1 MSNYIE
7 TAFMQQRTDFMK
19 TLPDRRKRF
28 SIPDGVDMYLDIEYV
43 NDQNEAHRLDVFR
56 PSESPDKELPIII
69 NVHGGGLIMGCKEF
83 NRYFCAR
90 LCKLGYVVF
99 SIEYRLVPEYTFY
112 HQCTDFFQ
120 ALRYV
125 QDYGNLYYGKTDEI
139 YGVGDSGGAMLL
151 TYCAAMQNNAEMAAA
166 AQVSVCPAPLQALG
180 LISGMFY
187 TNRFD
192 QIGLSLPK
200 YLYGTDYKQSDFAP
214 YVNPT
219 YQKLVQAL
227 PPCLLVTSKNDNLHH
242 YTTKFEKALTKYN
255 MPHRLLDFPKN
266 KQLTHAFS
274 VFEPF
279 LPESTQT
286 IQAIAEYFAEIQEQR
301 IAK

>member
-56 PSESPDKELPIII
+56 PSESPDKELPIIF

-200 YLYGTDYKQSDFAP
+200 YLYGTDYKHSDFAP

-279 LPESTQT
+279 LPERTQT
-286 IQAIAEYFAEIQEQR
+286 IQAIAEYFAEIHEQ
-301 IAK
+301 

>member
-19 TLPDRRKRF
+19 TLPDRRKSF
-28 SIPDGVDMYLDIEYV
+28 SIPDDVDMYLDIEYV

-56 PSESPDKELPIII
+56 PSESPDKELPIIF

-200 YLYGTDYKQSDFAP
+200 YLYGTDYKQSDFAL

-286 IQAIAEYFAEIQEQR
+286 IQAIAEYFAEIHEQ
-301 IAK
+301 

>member
-56 PSESPDKELPIII
+56 PSESPDKELPIIF
-69 NVHGGGLIMGCKEF
+69 NVHGGGLIMGRKEF

-120 ALRYV
+120 ALLYV

-286 IQAIAEYFAEIQEQR
+286 IQAIAEYFAEIHEQ
-301 IAK
+301 

>member
-56 PSESPDKELPIII
+56 PSESPDKELPIIF

-200 YLYGTDYKQSDFAP
+200 YLYGTDYKHSDFAP

-274 VFEPF
+274 VFEHF

-286 IQAIAEYFAEIQEQR
+286 IQAIAEYFAEIHEQ
-301 IAK
+301 

>member
-56 PSESPDKELPIII
+56 PSESPDKELPIIF

-99 SIEYRLVPEYTFY
+99 SIEYRLVSEYTFY

-200 YLYGTDYKQSDFAP
+200 YLYGTDYKHSDFAP

-286 IQAIAEYFAEIQEQR
+286 IQAIAEYFAEIHEQ
-301 IAK
+301 

>member
-56 PSESPDKELPIII
+56 PSESPDKELPIIF

-83 NRYFCAR
+83 NRYFYAR

-286 IQAIAEYFAEIQEQR
+286 IQAIAEYFAEIHEQ
-301 IAK
+301 

>member
-56 PSESPDKELPIII
+56 PSESPDKELPIIF

-90 LCKLGYVVF
+90 LCKLDYVVF

-286 IQAIAEYFAEIQEQR
+286 IQAIAEYFAEIHEQ
-301 IAK
+301 

>member
-28 SIPDGVDMYLDIEYV
+28 SIPDDVDMYLDIEYV

-56 PSESPDKELPIII
+56 PSESPDKELPIIF

-125 QDYGNLYYGKTDEI
+125 QDYGNLYYDKTDEI

-286 IQAIAEYFAEIQEQR
+286 IQAIAEYFAEIHEQ
-301 IAK
+301 

>member
-28 SIPDGVDMYLDIEYV
+28 SIPDGMDMYLDIEYV

-56 PSESPDKELPIII
+56 PSESPDKELPIIF

-139 YGVGDSGGAMLL
+139 YGVGDCGGAMLL

-219 YQKLVQAL
+219 YQKLAQAL

-286 IQAIAEYFAEIQEQR
+286 IQAIAEYFAEIHEQ
-301 IAK
+301 

>member
-56 PSESPDKELPIII
+56 PSESPDKELPIIF

-139 YGVGDSGGAMLL
+139 YGVGDNGGAMLL

-200 YLYGTDYKQSDFAP
+200 YLYGTDYKQGDFAP

-286 IQAIAEYFAEIQEQR
+286 IQAIAEYFAEIHEQ
-301 IAK
+301 

>member
-56 PSESPDKELPIII
+56 PSESPDKELPIIF

-139 YGVGDSGGAMLL
+139 YGVGDSGGSMLL

-200 YLYGTDYKQSDFAP
+200 YLYGTDYKHSDFAP

-286 IQAIAEYFAEIQEQR
+286 IQAIAEYFAEIHEQ
-301 IAK
+301 

>member
-56 PSESPDKELPIII
+56 PSESPDKELPIIF

-112 HQCTDFFQ
+112 HPCTDFFQ

-125 QDYGNLYYGKTDEI
+125 QDYGYLYYGKSDEI

-200 YLYGTDYKQSDFAP
+200 YLYGTDYKHSDFAP

-286 IQAIAEYFAEIQEQR
+286 IQAIAEYFAEIHEQ
-301 IAK
+301 

>member
-56 PSESPDKELPIII
+56 PSESPDKELPIIF

-200 YLYGTDYKQSDFAP
+200 YLYGTDYKHSDFAP

-242 YTTKFEKALTKYN
+242 YTTRFEKALTKYN

-286 IQAIAEYFAEIQEQR
+286 IQAIAEYFAEIHEQ
-301 IAK
+301 

>member
-28 SIPDGVDMYLDIEYV
+28 SIPDGVDMYLDIEYMY
-43 NDQNEAHRLDVFR
+43 DQNEAHRLDVFR
-56 PSESPDKELPIII
+56 PSETPDKELPIII

-112 HQCTDFFQ
+112 HQCMDFFQ

-125 QDYGNLYYGKTDEI
+125 QDSGNLYYGKTDEI

-151 TYCAAMQNNAEMAAA
+151 TYCAAMQNNTEMAAA
-166 AQVSVCPAPLQALG
+166 AQVSVCSAPLQALG

-192 QIGLSLPK
+192 QIGLFLPK
-200 YLYGTDYKQSDFAP
+200 YLYGTDYKQRDFAP

-286 IQAIAEYFAEIQEQR
+286 IQAIADYFAEIHEQ
-301 IAK
+301 

>member
-28 SIPDGVDMYLDIEYV
+28 SIPNGVDMYLDIEYV

-56 PSESPDKELPIII
+56 PSESPDKELPIIF

-219 YQKLVQAL
+219 YQKLVQAP

-286 IQAIAEYFAEIQEQR
+286 IQAIAEYFAEIHEQ
-301 IAK
+301 

>member
-56 PSESPDKELPIII
+56 PSESPDKELPIIF

-180 LISGMFY
+180 LIIGMFY

-200 YLYGTDYKQSDFAP
+200 YLYGTDYKHSDFAP

-286 IQAIAEYFAEIQEQR
+286 IQAIAEYFAEIHEQ
-301 IAK
+301 

>member
-56 PSESPDKELPIII
+56 PSESPDKELPIIF
-69 NVHGGGLIMGCKEF
+69 NVHGGGLIMECKEF

-286 IQAIAEYFAEIQEQR
+286 IQAIAEYFAEIHEQ
-301 IAK
+301 

>member
-19 TLPDRRKRF
+19 TLPDRRKSF
-28 SIPDGVDMYLDIEYV
+28 SIPDDVDMYLDIEYV

-56 PSESPDKELPIII
+56 PSESPDKELPIIF

-139 YGVGDSGGAMLL
+139 YGVGDSGGAMFL

-286 IQAIAEYFAEIQEQR
+286 IQAIAEYFAEIHEQ
-301 IAK
+301 

>member
-56 PSESPDKELPIII
+56 PSESPDKELPIIF

-274 VFEPF
+274 AFEPF

-286 IQAIAEYFAEIQEQR
+286 IRAIAEYFAEIHEQ
-301 IAK
+301 

>member
-56 PSESPDKELPIII
+56 PSESPDKELPIIF

-200 YLYGTDYKQSDFAP
+200 YLYGTDYKHSDFSP

-286 IQAIAEYFAEIQEQR
+286 IQAIAEYFAEIHEQ
-301 IAK
+301 

>member
-56 PSESPDKELPIII
+56 PSESPDKELPIIF

-166 AQVSVCPAPLQALG
+166 AQVSVCPAPLQARG

-200 YLYGTDYKQSDFAP
+200 YLYGTDYKHSDFAP

-286 IQAIAEYFAEIQEQR
+286 IQAIAEYFAEIHEQ
-301 IAK
+301 

>member
-56 PSESPDKELPIII
+56 PSESPDKELPIIF

-286 IQAIAEYFAEIQEQR
+286 IQAIAEYFAEIQEQ
-301 IAK
+301 

>member
-286 IQAIAEYFAEIQEQR
+286 IQAIAEYFAEIQEQ
-301 IAK
+301 

>member
-56 PSESPDKELPIII
+56 PSESPDKELPIIF

-112 HQCTDFFQ
+112 HQYTDFFQ

-286 IQAIAEYFAEIQEQR
+286 IQTIAEYFAEIHEQ
-301 IAK
+301 

>member
-56 PSESPDKELPIII
+56 PSESPDKELPIIFH
-69 NVHGGGLIMGCKEF
+69 VHGGGLIMGCKEI

-286 IQAIAEYFAEIQEQR
+286 IQAIAEYFAEIHEQ
-301 IAK
+301 

>member
-56 PSESPDKELPIII
+56 PSESPDKELPIIF

-139 YGVGDSGGAMLL
+139 YGVGGSGGAMLL

-286 IQAIAEYFAEIQEQR
+286 IQAIAEYFAEIHEQ
-301 IAK
+301 

>member
-56 PSESPDKELPIII
+56 PSESPDKELPIIF

-99 SIEYRLVPEYTFY
+99 SIEYRLVSEYTFY

-286 IQAIAEYFAEIQEQR
+286 IQAIAEYFAEIHEQ
-301 IAK
+301 

>member
-1 MSNYIE
+1 
-7 TAFMQQRTDFMK
+7 
-19 TLPDRRKRF
+19 
-28 SIPDGVDMYLDIEYV
+28 
-43 NDQNEAHRLDVFR
+43 
-56 PSESPDKELPIII
+56 
-69 NVHGGGLIMGCKEF
+69 
-83 NRYFCAR
+83 
-90 LCKLGYVVF
+90 
-99 SIEYRLVPEYTFY
+99 
-112 HQCTDFFQ
+112 
-120 ALRYV
+120 
-125 QDYGNLYYGKTDEI
+125 
-139 YGVGDSGGAMLL
+139 MLL

-242 YTTKFEKALTKYN
+242 YTPPA
-255 MPHRLLDFPKN
+255 
-266 KQLTHAFS
+266 
-274 VFEPF
+274 
-279 LPESTQT
+279 
-286 IQAIAEYFAEIQEQR
+286 
-301 IAK
+301 